1 MLIKHLLILPLVVV
15 TGPGVANQALGQQ
28 VQMGMRLGVVFSR
41 FAGEGNFGDRSFD
54 KETGLTAGVF
64 AGIRLGRAITLYPEL
79 AYSKKGA
86 HQVGSATDV
95 LPEGNVLEQTVT
107 HTVSLHYLDFYL
119 PIAVQIPLNGSSAK
133 PRLYGGPSLALE
145 LACGVELAIRS
156 EIRSPTG
163 ELLDAE
169 RSVASGSCG
178 QPTLPGVEFPEASN
192 LDFGLLFG
200 VGLDIALG
208 GAVISGDVR
217 YDLGL
222 TDIAEGGSLRNRALQ
237 LLVGY
242 SR

>member
-1 MLIKHLLILPLVVV
+1 M
-15 TGPGVANQALGQQ
+15 
-28 VQMGMRLGVVFSR
+28 
-41 FAGEGNFGDRSFD
+41 
-54 KETGLTAGVF
+54 
-64 AGIRLGRAITLYPEL
+64 
-79 AYSKKGA
+79 
-86 HQVGSATDV
+86 
-95 LPEGNVLEQTVT
+95 
-107 HTVSLHYLDFYL
+107 
-119 PIAVQIPLNGSSAK
+119 
-133 PRLYGGPSLALE
+133 
-145 LACGVELAIRS
+145 RS

-178 QPTLPGVEFPEASN
+178 QPTLPFGLAGVEFPEASN
-192 LDFGLLFG
+192 LDFGLLLG

-222 TDIAEGGSLRNRALQ
+222 RDIAEGRSLRNRALQ